1 VQAKLRAAG
10 DHADIVCEIV
20 IANFPTSPEFAM
32 PFPLPILSRLLN
44 RREGLCRG
52 ATSVSARTY
61 QLCRQKSISRQNPL
75 AKLAAL
81 ALLAAL
87 AISVRE
93 PFSKSADGAEL
104 NTLTPEQLAEGWIN
118 LFDGETLFGWQP
130 TSDANW
136 KVENGEIRVSAGN
149 QGWLMTTSE
158 FADYELHVEF
168 KAPATTN
175 SGVFLRTPLGPK
187 DPAEDCIE
195 LNIAPRDNPFP
206 TASLVGRAVINTTPQ
221 AKYRGN
227 TLTGFERTGE
237 VPSEIDVWD
246 GKWHALDI
254 VLRDDHAELLL
265 DGKRLDGILLS
276 SGADGTPVLT
286 PTRGH
291 IGLQFREGEVAF
303 RNIRLRPLGLEPML
317 TGDRL
322 EGWRTD
328 ETRDAKFALTNP
340 SGSLP
345 LEGRAGEGGEAGT
358 NAELQV
364 LGGPG
369 ELETN
374 DSYGDFV
381 LQLDCFVDGDALN
394 SGVFFRS
401 IPGEFANGY
410 ESQIHNAVKD
420 NDPTKPVDAGTG
432 AIYRRTTARRVVSKD
447 HEWFTKTI
455 IATGPHIAVWVN
467 GYQVTDWTDD
477 RPSDPNPRKGLS
489 TEPGTISLQAHDPT
503 TNLRFRNLRI
513 AELPDSLD
521 HDDTTSTTK
530 DN

>member
-1 VQAKLRAAG
+1 
-10 DHADIVCEIV
+10 
-20 IANFPTSPEFAM
+20 
-32 PFPLPILSRLLN
+32 
-44 RREGLCRG
+44 
-52 ATSVSARTY
+52 
-61 QLCRQKSISRQNPL
+61 L

-93 PFSKSADGAEL
+93 PFSKSAHGAEL
-104 NTLTPEQLAEGWIN
+104 NTLTPEQFAEGWIN
-118 LFDGETLFGWQP
+118 LFDGETLFGWQA

-136 KVENGEIRVSAGN
+136 NVENGEIHVSAGN

-175 SGVFLRTPLGPK
+175 SGVFLRTQLGPK

-291 IGLQFREGEVAF
+291 IGLQFREGKVAF
-303 RNIRLRPLGLEPML
+303 RNIRLRPLGLKPML
-317 TGDRL
+317 GGEKL

-328 ETRDAKFALTNP
+328 ETRDAKFTLKET

-345 LEGRAGEGGEAGT
+345 PEGRAGEGGEAGT
-358 NAELQV
+358 STNHPSLTLPLKGRGPEDISSDADAFELHV
-364 LGGPG
+364 TGGPG

-381 LQLDCFVDGDALN
+381 LQLDCFVAGDALN

-477 RPSDPNPRKGLS
+477 RPSDPNPRKGLR